1 MTSFEYPEPVAK
13 LLTIGSLDGEWPNY
27 VAQYNL
33 TAEHIPALIRMAV
46 DPSCM
51 TTDEDEIDDF
61 EYYAHIHAWR
71 ALGQL
76 HAVEAAAPLIPLFNY
91 ADEYGDDW
99 AAEDLPEAIVLI
111 GTPAI
116 PALGAFL
123 LDPKPKEWAKC
134 AACESLELI
143 VQADPAAIPEITE
156 ILTAALANYMQN
168 NPIVNAAIISLLGRL
183 RQPSTYALVEEAFAA
198 EVVDTITMEDWEDF
212 QVEVGLLEN
221 RITPR
226 APRLSFFNMG
236 RSPATDELP
245 DEKSQQIAI
254 LNKNAAKKDKNKQK
268 QAKQSRKQNNKKK
281 KKK

>member
-1 MTSFEYPEPVAK
+1 MTSFEYPQPVAK

-51 TTDEDEIDDF
+51 TADEDEIDDF
-61 EYYAHIHAWR
+61 GYYAHIHAWR

-76 HAVEAAAPLIPLFNY
+76 RAVEAVAPLIPLFHY
-91 ADEYGDDW
+91 VDEYGDDW
-99 AAEDLPEAIVLI
+99 AAEDLPEAFALI
-111 GTPAI
+111 GAPAI

-123 LDPKPKEWAKC
+123 LDPQPKEWAKC
-134 AACESLELI
+134 AACEALELI
-143 VQADPAAIPEITE
+143 VQADPAAVPECTE
-156 ILTAALANYMQN
+156 VSTAALANYKQN
-168 NPIVNAAIISLLGRL
+168 DPIVNASIIAVLSVL
-183 RQPSTYALVEEAFAA
+183 RQPSTYALVEEAFGA
-198 EVVDTITMEDWEDF
+198 EQVELATMGDWEDF
-212 QVEVGLLEN
+212 QVEVGLLKK

-226 APRLSFFNMG
+226 APRLPLFNMG

-245 DEKSQQIAI
+245 AEKSQIAI
-254 LNKNAAKKDKNKQK
+254 LNKNSAKKEKNKQK
-268 QAKQSRKQNNKKK
+268 QSKQSRKQNNKKK